1 MIINT
6 TNGFNMIEVNSR
18 PDCQDFSGLYDRLQG
33 THLLNPSKSEV
44 KKLLTTHPERPL
56 ILSGHGDDNGLYNH
70 LWNGYLISSKDVE
83 LLRKQQ
89 VIIGVW
95 CYAGN
100 FADRYGLKGFFTSM
114 FISTENE
121 AVELGF
127 TATQEEISRAS
138 RLFANRLNNCMREQ
152 PCISEWGDILRDKAG
167 ITKGFVGYNYEALA
181 YFDGE

>member
-18 PDCQDFSGLYDRLQG
+18 PDCQDFSCLYDRLQG

-95 CYAGN
+95 CFAGN

-114 FISTENE
+114 FIYFRRITLVLQSAQQLYKRTT
-121 AVELGF
+121 VHLRMG
-127 TATQEEISRAS
+127 
-138 RLFANRLNNCMREQ
+138 RL
-152 PCISEWGDILRDKAG
+152 SS
-167 ITKGFVGYNYEALA
+167 
-181 YFDGE
+181 